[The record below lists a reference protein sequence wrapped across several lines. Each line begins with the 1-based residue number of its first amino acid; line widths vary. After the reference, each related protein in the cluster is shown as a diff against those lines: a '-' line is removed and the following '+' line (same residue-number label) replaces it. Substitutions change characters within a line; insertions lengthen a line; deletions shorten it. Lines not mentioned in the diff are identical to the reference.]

1 MATATLIKPRAESNK
16 IITEWEAAKH
26 EPSGKIFIV
35 TKIDRGYL
43 FDHHGVKYGQDQCI
57 HYFIHCGK
65 TAVQMDLHKI
75 PEFSPLKQCW
85 ERAKT
90 QPWDGCDLK
99 VGDIVS
105 PKYGKQAGKRLQI
118 QLFDHSD
125 QTIGVDNFQRWYPEK
140 YLVTNCDRVVTPD
153 MFDTKEAYEYYLAFE
168 AVENAK
174 RQN

>member
-1 MATATLIKPRAESNK
+1 MTAATLTRKNAESNRT
-16 IITEWEAAKH
+16 ITEWEAAKH
-26 EPSGKIFIV
+26 EPSGKVFIV

-43 FDHHGVKYGQDQCI
+43 LDHHGVKYVQDQCS

-65 TAVQMDLHKI
+65 TSAQMKLYDI
-75 PEFSPLKQCW
+75 PDFSPLKRCW
-85 ERAKT
+85 ERAKP

-105 PKYGKQAGKRLQI
+105 PKYGRHAGKRFQV
-118 QLFDHSD
+118 QLFDHTDRTVGIS
-125 QTIGVDNFQRWYPEK
+125 NFQCWYPEK
-140 YLVTNCDRVVTPD
+140 YLVTDCDRVVTPD

-174 RQN
+174 HKT